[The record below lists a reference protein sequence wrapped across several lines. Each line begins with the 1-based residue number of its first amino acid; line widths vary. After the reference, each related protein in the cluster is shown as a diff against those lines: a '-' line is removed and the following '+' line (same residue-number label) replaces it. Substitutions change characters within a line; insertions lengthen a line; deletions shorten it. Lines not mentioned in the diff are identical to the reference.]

1 MLLRTLVVR
10 PATRRPL
17 RLLTTVVGVA
27 AGIAALVATV
37 AASRAAVA
45 ALEQGVEEVA
55 GRARLEVTGPD
66 GVPEAFLGRLRPL
79 TGDAVVAPVIEEIA
93 LLPALGDAVRVLGVD
108 LLLDDQVRAIE
119 PAATEL
125 PSAHEV
131 TTLLAGRGVLLP
143 ARLAARLGRRPGDR
157 LELSVRARRESVTVA
172 GTFAPRRFGSAWDR
186 VVVMDVALAQE
197 LFGRLGRLDRI
208 ELVPRRGVDERT
220 LADEARRLLP
230 AGVTVEEP
238 RARAGE
244 TSRMVRA
251 LEFNLAA
258 LSGVSLFVGAV
269 LVATTLATSVVQRRG
284 VLALARSL
292 GASRSQ
298 IARAVLVEAAGIGV
312 LGGALGVA
320 GGVLGARAALA
331 SVRSTVAAVVR
342 GIPAT
347 EIRLP
352 LWLAAAGVA
361 VGLGASLLAAALP
374 LVEAV
379 RTPPLQGLAS
389 EQPEF
394 LRRPSRRRAALLA
407 LAFAAA
413 AAALARAPAWHDL
426 PVAAL
431 LAALALLGVLL
442 VSASPLLD
450 LLARRAAAPLAR
462 AAERT
467 PVRLAIAALAAGRRR
482 ASWAAGAVGVAVAL
496 AVAVGTMVHSFRA
509 TVIDWANQGMRAD
522 IWVRPLAADTG
533 VQVGRLDPDVVRV
546 AERLFGKDAIDPFH
560 TAEATFRG
568 QQVALSGGAF
578 PVVAR
583 RGGVTFR
590 DGRDSRAV
598 FAAALARHAAVAG
611 EPFATRF
618 HVREGDTITLGV
630 PGGTLTRRIEGVFY
644 DYSHPQGMVVIDNA
658 DFLAVYPDDGPQDLA
673 LFLPPGTDAR
683 NARERL
689 LAALGGRFLVEPLLN
704 RELRAEVVA
713 IFDRTFAITRALQAV
728 AAAVAVLAVLT
739 VLFALLGERRRDLA
753 LLRSLGATRGQVA
766 GVVAGQA
773 ALLGL
778 AGAAAGLATG
788 LAIGLVLV
796 KVVNVQ
802 SFGWTLRF
810 LPDWGS
816 LAVTAALVTA
826 ACLFAGLAPA
836 LAAARMHPGDA
847 LREEG

>member
-1 MLLRTLVVR
+1 
-10 PATRRPL
+10 
-17 RLLTTVVGVA
+17 
-27 AGIAALVATV
+27 
-37 AASRAAVA
+37 
-45 ALEQGVEEVA
+45 
-55 GRARLEVTGPD
+55 
-66 GVPEAFLGRLRPL
+66 
-79 TGDAVVAPVIEEIA
+79 
-93 LLPALGDAVRVLGVD
+93 
-108 LLLDDQVRAIE
+108 
-119 PAATEL
+119 
-125 PSAHEV
+125 
-131 TTLLAGRGVLLP
+131 
-143 ARLAARLGRRPGDR
+143 
-157 LELSVRARRESVTVA
+157 
-172 GTFAPRRFGSAWDR
+172 
-186 VVVMDVALAQE
+186 
-197 LFGRLGRLDRI
+197 
-208 ELVPRRGVDERT
+208 
-220 LADEARRLLP
+220 
-230 AGVTVEEP
+230 
-238 RARAGE
+238 
-244 TSRMVRA
+244 
-251 LEFNLAA
+251 
-258 LSGVSLFVGAV
+258 
-269 LVATTLATSVVQRRG
+269 
-284 VLALARSL
+284 
-292 GASRSQ
+292 
-298 IARAVLVEAAGIGV
+298 
-312 LGGALGVA
+312 
-320 GGVLGARAALA
+320 
-331 SVRSTVAAVVR
+331 
-342 GIPAT
+342 
-347 EIRLP
+347 
-352 LWLAAAGVA
+352 
-361 VGLGASLLAAALP
+361 
-374 LVEAV
+374 
-379 RTPPLQGLAS
+379 
-389 EQPEF
+389 
-394 LRRPSRRRAALLA
+394 
-407 LAFAAA
+407 
-413 AAALARAPAWHDL
+413 
-426 PVAAL
+426 
-431 LAALALLGVLL
+431 
-442 VSASPLLD
+442 
-450 LLARRAAAPLAR
+450 
-462 AAERT
+462 
-467 PVRLAIAALAAGRRR
+467 
-482 ASWAAGAVGVAVAL
+482 
-496 AVAVGTMVHSFRA
+496 MVHSFRA

-533 VQVGRLDPDVVRV
+533 VQVGRLDPEVVRV
-546 AERLFGKDAIDPFH
+546 AERLFGKDTVDPFH
-560 TAEATFRG
+560 TAEATFHG

-598 FAAALARHAAVAG
+598 FAAALARHAAVVG

-683 NARERL
+683 TARERL

-816 LAVTAALVTA
+816 MAVTAALVTA
-826 ACLFAGLAPA
+826 ACLLSGLAPA